1 METLIILGGS
11 AGVGAIIFV
20 IGFLFGRF
28 VPKKLASARPPQP
41 ICGCDHGLNMHG
53 TDGRCH
59 EIDLLP
65 VDWDDYHRA
74 IEWQEYSC
82 TCQKY
87 VGPKPVEELFSTAIL
102 PPEIET

>member
-1 METLIILGGS
+1 MDTLILLGGS
-11 AGVGAIIFV
+11 ASVGAIIFV
-20 IGFLFGRF
+20 IGFLLGRF
-28 VPKKLASARPPQP
+28 IPNKLTPARPPQP

-59 EIDLLP
+59 EIDLMEAA
-65 VDWDDYHRA
+65 WDSYARP
-74 IEWQEYSC
+74 IRWVEYPC